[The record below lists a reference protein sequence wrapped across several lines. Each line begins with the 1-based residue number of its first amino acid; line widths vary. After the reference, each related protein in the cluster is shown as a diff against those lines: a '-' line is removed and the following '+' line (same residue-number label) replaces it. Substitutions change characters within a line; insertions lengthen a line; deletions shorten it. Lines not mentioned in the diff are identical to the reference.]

1 MARHA
6 PLIAVDI
13 GNSRLKFGRFEQL
26 ASTGLPEPDRLL
38 TLDPDWRP
46 EQLLAWLGDAA
57 GPFRWRIAS
66 VQRMAAAQLAD
77 WLHEQK
83 HFDVRQLTRDDMPL
97 TVDVEQPELVGM
109 DRLASAVACNRL
121 RGPDR
126 PAVVISVGSAI
137 VVNYISRAGV
147 FAGGAILPGIA
158 MSAKALKQF
167 TDLLP
172 LIPMSELAGPPPALG
187 RSTIAAMRSG
197 LYWGAVGAM
206 RELIA
211 RLSGDGPRPHVF
223 LTGGAAPA
231 VAALLNDGAEERSQY
246 IEHLTLSGI
255 AIAAERA

>member
-1 MARHA
+1 MPDHS

-13 GNSRLKFGRFEQL
+13 GNSRLKFGWFDHV
-26 ASTGLPEPDRLL
+26 ATTGLPEPDHSL
-38 TLDPDWRP
+38 TLDPNWQP
-46 EQLLAWLGDAA
+46 EQLLAWLGDS
-57 GPFRWRIAS
+57 PQPLRWRIAS
-66 VQRMAAAQLAD
+66 VQRTVAAQLTD

-83 HFDVRQLTRDDMPL
+83 HGDVRQLSRDDLPL
-97 TVDVEQPELVGM
+97 KIDVEQPELVGM
-109 DRLASAVACNRL
+109 DRLASSVACNRL
-121 RGPDR
+121 RESDR

-137 VVNYISRAGV
+137 VVNFISTAGV
-147 FAGGAILPGIA
+147 FSGGAILPGIA

-172 LIPMSELAGPPPALG
+172 LIPMSELAEPPPALG

-211 RLSGDGPRPHVF
+211 RMSAGGPRPQVF

-231 VAALLNDGAEERSQY
+231 VAALLNEGTEERSQY
-246 IEHLTLSGI
+246 LPHLTLAGI
-255 AIAAERA
+255 AIASSPS